1 MGVQNRQQPSQGDGA
16 TATYASGSGRSA
28 LTFSCTVAA
37 RQNTAGLSAT
47 AVNLN
52 VSLGRAPP
60 CVDAAGSWKS
70 RSVREQEAGA
80 TNHYW

>member
-1 MGVQNRQQPSQGDGA
+1 VQNGQQPSQGDGA
-16 TATYASGSGRSA
+16 TATYAGGSGRSA

-60 CVDAAGSWKS
+60 CVGAAFYGRADQVHK
-70 RSVREQEAGA
+70 QEAGA
-80 TNHYW
+80 TNH